1 MAVYGINGANIMDD
15 VNKIDDYIS
24 HIFAE
29 TRRANLLTED
39 LKKWGSRV
47 YNLTIGEISERF
59 NLNYGESEGIVKE
72 YFKSKGLLINHKFHY
87 SNNLYDYPI
96 KDE

>member
-1 MAVYGINGANIMDD
+1 MTVYGINGESIMID

-24 HIFAE
+24 GIFKE
-29 TRRANLLTED
+29 TGRANLLSED
-39 LKKWGSRV
+39 LKKWGNRV
-47 YNLTIGEISERF
+47 YNLTIGEIVVKFELSYKESEISVRKYF
-59 NLNYGESEGIVKE
+59 ESEGLK
-72 YFKSKGLLINHKFHY
+72 INHKFHY